1 MATFRL
7 DCVCRALD
15 VFRYRFFEWMDLLHD
30 SAYLLRG
37 MCCHPRASLL
47 LVLNYYQSQFYV
59 ATVDSV
65 RVIKLAYAAAA
76 VMCGATMLDFSTV
89 PRDIIKSSAVLRAV
103 YHRLCLYYSS
113 GIMSSLKAS
122 AFIRDAYRRLC
133 LLHWSTIVMTSFI
146 WCLILLPRVRAS
158 DWRQSASVTS
168 GTHSYDFVALAATER
183 VPLFA
188 LQPWL
193 TQQAPSRFDSDSFP
207 VGIDTQSSRCIS
219 FNKAHFEDLHLH
231 RVGECTG
238 IGGHQVEIEGV
249 GTLVF
254 SIQDDAGLWHT
265 HRVPNSLYIPKAKK
279 VLICPQHWSQ
289 TAQDHSPLIHGTCEI
304 TTHVGTILFW
314 NQRRYKRTLSL
325 HPLTNTPIFYSRAG
339 NRIIEAFTATFE
351 SLDASATAPRE
362 QAILLP
368 PNSLLS
374 HHPEHGDAWNG
385 EELIHTSRGAG
396 QPMHTIPPDAPC
408 PYHPAS
414 E

>member
-1 MATFRL
+1 
-7 DCVCRALD
+7 
-15 VFRYRFFEWMDLLHD
+15 
-30 SAYLLRG
+30 
-37 MCCHPRASLL
+37 
-47 LVLNYYQSQFYV
+47 
-59 ATVDSV
+59 
-65 RVIKLAYAAAA
+65 
-76 VMCGATMLDFSTV
+76 
-89 PRDIIKSSAVLRAV
+89 
-103 YHRLCLYYSS
+103 
-113 GIMSSLKAS
+113 
-122 AFIRDAYRRLC
+122 
-133 LLHWSTIVMTSFI
+133 MTSLI

-188 LQPWL
+188 LQPWP

-408 PYHPAS
+408 PYHPGAMHKWGECIHAHSIPSGKPSSEKPSPDLRPSAIDFDISTDAGSHDHAS
-414 E
+414 SVLNSIDDEGAGSLESPDKAAELMRYHYRFGHLSFKKLQLLAKIGEIPRALADIKPPACAGCLFGAMTRTP